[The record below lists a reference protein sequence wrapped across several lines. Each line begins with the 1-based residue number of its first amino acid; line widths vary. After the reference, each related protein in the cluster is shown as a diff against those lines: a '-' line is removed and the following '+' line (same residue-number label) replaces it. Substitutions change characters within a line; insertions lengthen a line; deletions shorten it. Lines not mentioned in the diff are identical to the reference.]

1 MILCSLACEHSLG
14 QRMAWVRDPL
24 LEKGGMRQ
32 ILWILWLESL
42 KTKRWNVLG
51 VCWRFHAS
59 LFDSPIIWTKLHGRK
74 FSLMPLPQTC
84 HASIRTPSF
93 VNFRFLVEQQ
103 NNMRV
108 YELIWHWAR
117 RSSAN
122 VCTDACCRDTNES
135 AMGATSP
142 RRLGPWSRLQ
152 GLLLSVRDHRY
163 FKSKKSP
170 KKPPKRRHL
179 PMPSRSSRSSTS
191 SRADDSDEALE
202 KGMEMEMEDKNAAT
216 DMPELPMLQS
226 NVPVPR
232 RMRQPR
238 RRGEQAEPMLKLL
251 DCKCGCED
259 GATMISNLQWRQW
272 RSDVVRVVF
281 HCFSAPFQSPNR
293 RRRWGNAST

>member
-1 MILCSLACEHSLG
+1 
-14 QRMAWVRDPL
+14 
-24 LEKGGMRQ
+24 
-32 ILWILWLESL
+32 
-42 KTKRWNVLG
+42 
-51 VCWRFHAS
+51 
-59 LFDSPIIWTKLHGRK
+59 
-74 FSLMPLPQTC
+74 MPLPQTC
-84 HASIRTPSF
+84 HASIRAHLLSISDF
-93 VNFRFLVEQQ
+93 SW

-122 VCTDACCRDTNES
+122 VCTDPCCRDTNES

-179 PMPSRSSRSSTS
+179 PMPRSSRSSTS

-202 KGMEMEMEDKNAAT
+202 KGMEMMEMMEMEDKNAAT

-238 RRGEQAEPMLKLL
+238 RRQGEQAEPMLKLL
-251 DCKCGCED
+251 DCKCGCEDGD

>member
-1 MILCSLACEHSLG
+1 MAESFPWCPSRRRVTPQFATHLLSCS
-14 QRMAWVRDPL
+14 D
-24 LEKGGMRQ
+24 
-32 ILWILWLESL
+32 
-42 KTKRWNVLG
+42 
-51 VCWRFHAS
+51 
-59 LFDSPIIWTKLHGRK
+59 
-74 FSLMPLPQTC
+74 FSW
-84 HASIRTPSF
+84 
-93 VNFRFLVEQQ
+93 

-122 VCTDACCRDTNES
+122 VCTDPCCRDTNES

-179 PMPSRSSRSSTS
+179 PMPSRSSTS

-238 RRGEQAEPMLKLL
+238 RRQGEQAEPMLKLL
-251 DCKCGCED
+251 DCKCGCEDGD

-272 RSDVVRVVF
+272 RSDVVRV
-281 HCFSAPFQSPNR
+281 FSAFSARFQSPNR